1 MIPEREGL
9 SPTFDMMMEII
20 KEKQKNTELSEEI
33 KNLKE
38 KIKNLEENSLRDQE
52 TITGLTKEVE
62 VQKEIS
68 HVTED
73 NYLVAMRCLQDD
85 LYIMREQN
93 DVNAQNC
100 LRIIGEWQG
109 RSVRLNWIIKEMER
123 VGAIKGDH
131 EWAQDLRRSIEFPND
146 DGINLG
152 ESVFRDIPNDIL
164 LRNLPNYMD
173 SHMEE
178 VDEDTENERIEE
190 LSEEAHSFIEQEKT
204 IACIKIQK
212 MWRKKRGRI
221 LYHWIDDETENIMG
235 SMFDEYERAYTL
247 IT

>member
-20 KEKQKNTELSEEI
+20 REKQKNTELSEEI

-38 KIKNLEENSLRDQE
+38 KIKNIEENSLRVQE

-68 HVTED
+68 HVTGD

-85 LYIMREQN
+85 LYIIREQN
-93 DVNAQNC
+93 DANAQNC

-123 VGAIKGDH
+123 VGAIKGEH
-131 EWAQDLRRSIEFPND
+131 EWVQDLRRSIEFPND

-152 ESVFRDIPNDIL
+152 ESVFRISPMIF
-164 LRNLPNYMD
+164 Y
-173 SHMEE
+173 
-178 VDEDTENERIEE
+178 
-190 LSEEAHSFIEQEKT
+190 
-204 IACIKIQK
+204 
-212 MWRKKRGRI
+212 
-221 LYHWIDDETENIMG
+221 
-235 SMFDEYERAYTL
+235 
-247 IT
+247 